1 MPDGVPVVSLDEI
14 VPERVLDNRAIPLEV
29 LAADSD
35 VRRMV
40 NRILDNME
48 GSSRLHVAAFNPAI

>member
-1 MPDGVPVVSLDEI
+1 MPNGVPVVSLDEI

>member
-1 MPDGVPVVSLDEI
+1 VPDGTPVVSLDEI
-14 VPERVLDNRAIPLEV
+14 VPERVLDTRAIPLEE

-48 GSSRLHVAAFNPAI
+48 GSSRLHVAAFNSAI